1 LFLSQSA
8 QRLPGGIPEKGNLAS
23 SGYHVGNP
31 RLAQSGKEYKEYL
44 YLKLSAPMESN
55 NRYHPSAN
63 LIGERVRWVREKLQL
78 TQDQLAG
85 RLAKYGVQLD
95 YVKIGQVEKGKR
107 RVIDKELVAFAKALG
122 VSVTWLLSGDES
134 HL

>member
-1 LFLSQSA
+1 VSRLA
-8 QRLPGGIPEKGNLAS
+8 QRLPGGIPGKGNLAS
-23 SGYHVGNP
+23 SGYHVRIP
-31 RLAQSGKEYKEYL
+31 QLPQSGKEYL
-44 YLKLSAPMESN
+44 RLSAPMESN
-55 NRYHPSAN
+55 DRHHPSAN

>member
-1 LFLSQSA
+1 
-8 QRLPGGIPEKGNLAS
+8 
-23 SGYHVGNP
+23 
-31 RLAQSGKEYKEYL
+31 
-44 YLKLSAPMESN
+44 MESN
-55 NRYHPSAN
+55 ERHHPSAN

>member
-1 LFLSQSA
+1 
-8 QRLPGGIPEKGNLAS
+8 
-23 SGYHVGNP
+23 
-31 RLAQSGKEYKEYL
+31 
-44 YLKLSAPMESN
+44 M
-55 NRYHPSAN
+55 
-63 LIGERVRWVREKLQL
+63 
-78 TQDQLAG
+78 G

>member
-1 LFLSQSA
+1 
-8 QRLPGGIPEKGNLAS
+8 
-23 SGYHVGNP
+23 
-31 RLAQSGKEYKEYL
+31 
-44 YLKLSAPMESN
+44 
-55 NRYHPSAN
+55 
-63 LIGERVRWVREKLQL
+63 
-78 TQDQLAG
+78 
-85 RLAKYGVQLD
+85 LD